1 MPENTSNIRYEFLDS
16 SKNFI
21 YDARENGKTHTS
33 FQYEILLFHA
43 IKNGDLRG
51 VKAAL
56 ETYRESGLTIGHM
69 SDNPSREIHYWAV
82 ATIAVA
88 IHYAILGGLDES
100 DAYQLSD
107 KYIQEIDLLPTMDEC
122 INYLCRKA
130 TELVTL
136 VKENM
141 IPQGYSRLINN
152 CIHLIHV
159 NLHDRL
165 KIENIAKTLHVSRDH
180 LSRAFKKETGVSL
193 HKYILH
199 QKLETSKKML
209 SEGMSINN
217 VSYTLSFSNES
228 HFIQAFKKEYG
239 ITPAGYVV
247 KLPIGS

>member
-1 MPENTSNIRYEFLDS
+1 MTSI
-16 SKNFI
+16 
-21 YDARENGKTHTS
+21 T
-33 FQYEILLFHA
+33 
-43 IKNGDLRG
+43 
-51 VKAAL
+51 
-56 ETYRESGLTIGHM
+56 
-69 SDNPSREIHYWAV
+69 
-82 ATIAVA
+82 

-100 DAYQLSD
+100 
-107 KYIQEIDLLPTMDEC
+107 
-122 INYLCRKA
+122 
-130 TELVTL
+130 ELVTL
-136 VKENM
+136 VKKNM
-141 IPQGYSRLINN
+141 IPQDYSRLINN

-239 ITPAGYVV
+239 ITPAGYVA
-247 KLPIGS
+247 KLLSDS